1 MSSKDNKHD
10 DPNGGNAADQD
21 TGSGKVA
28 NDHNSTGDKAAT
40 QTNQGRRTPESRG
53 DRDTH
58 LGSGNQAQ
66 SRQGAAGSSSGG
78 GSRGA
83 G

>member
-1 MSSKDNKHD
+1 MSSKENQTD
-10 DPNGGNAADQD
+10 DDLNATSD
-21 TGSGKVA
+21 GSGKVSNA
-28 NDHNSTGDKAAT
+28 HNSAGDKTT
-40 QTNQGRRTPESRG
+40 QINQGRRTPESRG

-58 LGSGNQAQ
+58 LGSGNQGQ
-66 SRQGAAGSSSGG
+66 SRQGGAGSSSGG

>member
-1 MSSKDNKHD
+1 MSSKENQPD
-10 DPNGGNAADQD
+10 DLNATSD
-21 TGSGKVA
+21 GSGKVA
-28 NDHNSTGDKAAT
+28 NAHNSAGDKTT

-58 LGSGNQAQ
+58 LGSGNQGQ
-66 SRQGAAGSSSGG
+66 SRQGGAGSSGG
-78 GSRGA
+78 GSCGA

>member
-1 MSSKDNKHD
+1 MSSKDNRHD
-10 DPNGGNAADQD
+10 DLDQGTGTDQD
-21 TGSGKVA
+21 TGKVA
-28 NDHNSTGDKAAT
+28 HAHNSTGDKAAT

-58 LGSGNQAQ
+58 LGSGNQGQ
-66 SRQGAAGSSSGG
+66 SRQGGAGSSGGG

>member
-1 MSSKDNKHD
+1 MSSKERRNEEPDNS
-10 DPNGGNAADQD
+10 ADLD
-21 TGSGKVA
+21 TGKVA
-28 NDHNSTGDKAAT
+28 HAHNSTGDKAAT

-58 LGSGNQAQ
+58 LGSGNQGQ

>member
-1 MSSKDNKHD
+1 MAH
-10 DPNGGNAADQD
+10 A
-21 TGSGKVA
+21 
-28 NDHNSTGDKAAT
+28 HNSTGDKAAT

-58 LGSGNQAQ
+58 LGSGNQGQ
-66 SRQGAAGSSSGG
+66 SRQGGAGSSSGG

>member
-10 DPNGGNAADQD
+10 DPGGNNA
-21 TGSGKVA
+21 GNGKVA

-66 SRQGAAGSSSGG
+66 SRQGSAGSSSGG

>member
-10 DPNGGNAADQD
+10 DPNGDKAGD
-21 TGSGKVA
+21 GKVA

-66 SRQGAAGSSSGG
+66 SRQGGAGSSSGG
-78 GSRGA
+78 GGRGA

>member
-1 MSSKDNKHD
+1 MSSKENQTD
-10 DPNGGNAADQD
+10 DDLSAASD
-21 TGSGKVA
+21 GSGKVA
-28 NDHNSTGDKAAT
+28 NAHNSAGDKTT
-40 QTNQGRRTPESRG
+40 QINQSRRTPESRG

-58 LGSGNQAQ
+58 LGSGNQGQ
-66 SRQGAAGSSSGG
+66 SRQGGAGSSSGG

>member
-1 MSSKDNKHD
+1 MSSKENQPD
-10 DPNGGNAADQD
+10 DLNAASD
-21 TGSGKVA
+21 GSGKVA
-28 NDHNSTGDKAAT
+28 NAHNSAGDKTT
-40 QTNQGRRTPESRG
+40 QINQGRRTPESRG

-58 LGSGNQAQ
+58 LGSGNQGQ
-66 SRQGAAGSSSGG
+66 SRQGGAGSSSGG